1 MALFLIHLFFTSP
14 LTKSNDIRYS
24 SRFSWWQ
31 MAELG
36 VWAVGKESVWFNQ
49 YAQDFMGLLTIVLDD
64 C

>member
-24 SRFSWWQ
+24 SRFSWRQ

-36 VWAVGKESVWFNQ
+36 FWAVGKESVWFN
-49 YAQDFMGLLTIVLDD
+49 
-64 C
+64 